1 MGTAFEGPRERGM
14 GAFEGDARP
23 PAPGA
28 TPGAVNAWT
37 TGRHPKRT
45 RRVLARGWQ
54 RLRLRRRIALALAS
68 VAFAATLL
76 LAVLADVGTAG
87 GATAHSHTPPVLG
100 ALLVG
105 LLLTGGFMLAAMR
118 IAGPLSPAAL
128 AALYASLDDAL
139 DSARQVDG
147 GLRAQLTRTTQQSAT
162 ARHLMDEIR
171 TLTDVA
177 NALEHGV
184 ALLRD
189 STGQLYTAGAPT
201 PEARAQTARVVA
213 VAASQIGGA
222 AEQATALCQRLR
234 VFTNQVIAETHT
246 LGENGQ
252 QAAHH
257 AASVAA
263 ALRRIESALSMVG
276 TSSSGAGRARPC
288 GGAAQGRAPGARR
301 GPGAAS
307 RRPAHHAARQ
317 PARARAATPLR
328 LAAYR
333 AHRPAVGPQ
342 RTPNDAS
349 TPPGRGRARHL
360 GLSRGQRW
368 TAPRRQSSQH
378 RAPHPTPLVHRR
390 AGGRRGRRP
399 ANTTGIRHAPHT
411 PAGYGRLAA
420 RVGHRERSRACKRGR
435 GRSRPCMAGARL
447 APHRGHAW
455 PAHGSTGDGRR
466 W

>member
-276 TSSSGAGRARPC
+276 TSSSGGLRAMDAVQGALARVAAPPR
-288 GGAAQGRAPGARR
+288 GAHLAPAEAPAPPAAAQPTTPRASLRAPVPPRR
-301 GPGAAS
+301 SAWQHTGRTVPRLGRS
-307 RRPAHHAARQ
+307 GRPMTHPHLQGGDALG
-317 PARARAATPLR
+317 TSG
-328 LAAYR
+328 YR
-333 AHRPAVGPQ
+333 AGSGGPRPGGNHP
-342 RTPNDAS
+342 S
-349 TPPGRGRARHL
+349 TARHI
-360 GLSRGQRW
+360 QRPW
-368 TAPRRQSSQH
+368 YTDEPAAGADDDQPTRPES
-378 RAPHPTPLVHRR
+378 AMHPTP
-390 AGGRRGRRP
+390 RP
-399 ANTTGIRHAPHT
+399 D
-411 PAGYGRLAA
+411 
-420 RVGHRERSRACKRGR
+420 
-435 GRSRPCMAGARL
+435 
-447 APHRGHAW
+447 
-455 PAHGSTGDGRR
+455 TGDWPRE
-466 W
+466 